1 MNKRL
6 APRLP
11 CGPSLLPE
19 EGVPLEA
26 VTRKPSPLTNGI
38 VASCPPP
45 APQLLARGHDPLP
58 YELMRKP
65 KMDGLSIPE
74 SLDSY
79 DFPNQILL
87 ILVLLNSLPRK
98 H

>member
-11 CGPSLLPE
+11 CGSSLLPDE
-19 EGVPLEA
+19 AVTLEG

-38 VASCPPP
+38 VASCPPQ
-45 APQLLARGHDPLP
+45 APQLLARGHDPSP

-65 KMDGLSIPE
+65 KMDSLSAPG
-74 SLDSY
+74 SPPDPY
-79 DFPNQILL
+79 DFLKH
-87 ILVLLNSLPRK
+87 SLHKNTIRIAE
-98 H
+98 